1 MTNLLNSKNIYYL
14 LLNLVI
20 WGYQLPSIALDI
32 SKPTDPFD
40 PNSKAQVSSRSQV
53 NSQTIN
59 NCPREFTGW
68 KLIKTFETASY
79 SLALCRQ
86 GNSNYL
92 VGHEKGEHEA
102 FIQAKVVSQ
111 FISQGD
117 NFIVAQDE
125 QGFTYEVDNYQL
137 NVSQNNKLIAQEKLI
152 HAESNLT
159 GGIWQLQQIRYN
171 NDELIEID
179 NPANYTIEFLPDG
192 QVQIK
197 ADCNNARG
205 SYTQKN
211 SSISIQI
218 GPSTRAMCP
227 PESQSDRYL
236 QELQSAVI
244 FFFQDGNLYFDLKF
258 DTGTMKFIQSNN
270 TGSDSKQASDR
281 QNSARFTG
289 PGSVENQLEE
299 DAQVTETVFPGIDR
313 TFKPWFDWKEKVNQD
328 IGLNFGVDYNFL
340 YQNLTDSLG
349 EDDATGGIFRAF
361 GTWTLVGRDTNKPG
375 SLVFKVENRHRF
387 GSVAPQNLGFE
398 AGYVGITGTQFSD
411 YGWGLTNLYW
421 QQKFNQ
427 GKLAFLI
434 GKVDVTDYLD
444 VYGLINPLTH
454 FQNLS
459 FSTNPTIAAPNQ
471 GLGAS
476 FGAMLSD
483 NIYLVTGFADAN
495 GDPTELGFD
504 TFFDEGEFFKHI
516 EVGWTSSQDRIYL
529 DNIHLTAWHSDS
541 IDDAN
546 LPSSWGLAFSAAWFI
561 NDRWMPFLRGGY
573 SEGESA
579 LLEGNVSAG
588 VGRYFSNSKNLL
600 GVGLGWGQPTDSSLE
615 SQVTSEVFYRL
626 QIAENWAITPDI
638 QLLFNPALNP
648 DEDTIAVFGIR
659 SRLNF

>member
-1 MTNLLNSKNIYYL
+1 MKIQINIRIIVPALLLGNLTIAPKISNANEVSAIDELQNQEQNYLNSE
-14 LLNLVI
+14 
-20 WGYQLPSIALDI
+20 PI
-32 SKPTDPFD
+32 SKSAQDLQWSPTTSSSGELIDAHLISQTD
-40 PNSKAQVSSRSQV
+40 WQDADNSENQSTDKPETIASSSETSETSDIGTELSNPATALNTNSQAQVSSKSQV
-53 NSQTIN
+53 ELDSQIIK

-68 KLIKTFETASY
+68 ELIKTFETSSY

-86 GNSNYL
+86 GNANYL
-92 VGHEKGEHEA
+92 VGHEKNQHEVL
-102 FIQAKVVSQ
+102 IQANVISQ
-111 FISQGD
+111 FRSQND
-117 NFIVAQDE
+117 NLIVAQDE
-125 QGFTYEVDNYQL
+125 QGFFYEVDNYQL
-137 NVSQNNKLIAQEKLI
+137 KVSQNSKLIAQEKLSKLD
-152 HAESNLT
+152 SNL
-159 GGIWQLQQIRYN
+159 I
-171 NDELIEID
+171 
-179 NPANYTIEFLPDG
+179 
-192 QVQIK
+192 IK
-197 ADCNNARG
+197 
-205 SYTQKN
+205 
-211 SSISIQI
+211 SS
-218 GPSTRAMCP
+218 
-227 PESQSDRYL
+227 
-236 QELQSAVI
+236 
-244 FFFQDGNLYFDLKF
+244 
-258 DTGTMKFIQSNN
+258 N
-270 TGSDSKQASDR
+270 TESDSKQAADR
-281 QNSARFTG
+281 QNSGGFTG
-289 PGSVENQLEE
+289 PGSVDNQLQE
-299 DAQVTETVFPGIDR
+299 DAQVTETVFPAIDR
-313 TFKPWFDWKEKVNQD
+313 TFRPWFDWKEKVNQD

-349 EDDATGGIFRAF
+349 EGDATGGIFRAF
-361 GTWTLVGRDTNKPG
+361 GTWTLAGRDTDKPG

-421 QQKFNQ
+421 QQKFNN
-427 GKLAFLI
+427 GKLAFSI
-434 GKVDVTDYLD
+434 GTVDVTDYLD
-444 VYGLINPLTH
+444 VYGLINPLTQ

-495 GDPTELGFD
+495 GDATELGFE

-516 EVGWTSSQDRIYL
+516 EIGWTSSQERIYL

-546 LPSSWGLAFSAAWFI
+546 LPSSWGLAFSSAWFI

-579 LLEGNVSAG
+579 LLQGNVSAG

-600 GVGLGWGQPTDSSLE
+600 GFGLSWGQPTDDSLE

-648 DEDTIAVFGIR
+648 DEDMIAVFGIR